1 MESETLDHV
10 SLPFPP
16 PVAYAI
22 AVALGVGID
31 LAAPFP
37 VLPMAPALIAGA
49 VLAALAGGL
58 AVWATRTM
66 LASGEHP
73 DPERPTTA
81 IVAAG
86 PYRFS
91 RNPMYLSISVLGAG
105 VALLVNSGWGLL
117 LLVPAV
123 AVTHFLVIAREE
135 RYLEGKFGAEYS
147 AYRQR
152 VRRWL

>member
-16 PVAYAI
+16 PVPYAI

-31 LAAPFP
+31 LAAPLP
-37 VLPMAPALIAGA
+37 LLPMAQALIAGA
-49 VLAALAGGL
+49 VLAALAAGL
-58 AVWATRTM
+58 FAWAARTM
-66 LASGEHP
+66 FASGENP
-73 DPERPTTA
+73 SPERPTIA
-81 IVAAG
+81 IVTAG

-91 RNPMYLSISVLGAG
+91 RNPLYLSLTALGAG

-135 RYLEGKFGAEYS
+135 RYLEGKFGADYS
-147 AYRQR
+147 AYRER